1 MFSLTPQE
9 LDSVTSYTRLCQR
22 HRGGDATVTREL
34 LGASLAMLSGQAR
47 HYESPGLVVSDFW
60 VAVEKGYQTPRD
72 IRCYLATLRRNRSE
86 KATKRETRDTLY
98 QEMEL
103 GASTAPDEGLAS
115 RWFHSLGADD
125 QELLLMA
132 GIEELPDAMIAERLG
147 QKVDTV
153 KKRRQRL
160 LAELKDFLS
169 PDNEGTGHLSDE
181 PGATPNK
188 PSARG
193 SKRTK

>member
-1 MFSLTPQE
+1 VFSLAPQE
-9 LDSVTSYTRLCQR
+9 LDSVTSYTQLCQR

-34 LGASLAMLSGQAR
+34 LGASLALLSGQAR
-47 HYESPGLVVSDFW
+47 HYDSPGLVVSDFW
-60 VAVEKGYQTPRD
+60 VAIEKGYETPKD

-86 KATKRETRDTLY
+86 SATKREARDTLY
-98 QEMEL
+98 QEVAL
-103 GASTAPDEGLAS
+103 GESTAPNEGLAS
-115 RWFHSLGADD
+115 RWFHTLDTDD

-160 LAELKDFLS
+160 IAELKDFLS
-169 PDNEGTGHLSDE
+169 PTDEGTGHLPIE
-181 PGATPNK
+181 PRAKQTKPN
-188 PSARG
+188 ARG
-193 SKRTK
+193 SKVRK